1 MSQVNTRAYDSSGR
15 RAAARERRDRMVQVA
30 RRRFLDDGYA
40 TTTLPMVAAEA
51 KVSVETLYKA
61 FGSKAGLLAAVAE
74 AALSGPG
81 PQPTM
86 EISDERGAAAT
97 DPYELVATWAELAAQ
112 VIPRLAPIMLLIRG
126 SATTST
132 EVARLR
138 AQLDQD
144 RLDRMADQARLLARH
159 GWLREGVSVEAARD
173 SMWAYTD
180 PGMYELLVLRR
191 GWSIRRFRGFL
202 AGALMA
208 AMLPPLP
215 MAEPDPR
222 SIITGGRF
230 GRTPGRRS
238 AGRPGR
244 RPPSG

>member
-15 RAAARERRDRMVQVA
+15 RAAARERRDRMVYVA

-74 AALSGPG
+74 AALAGPG
-81 PQPTM
+81 PQATM
-86 EISDERGAAAT
+86 ALSDERGAAAT
-97 DPYELVATWAELAAQ
+97 DPYELVAIWAELASQ
-112 VIPRLAPIMLLIRG
+112 VTPRLAPIILLIR
-126 SATTST
+126 AAAPTSP
-132 EVARLR
+132 EVARLLEE
-138 AQLDQD
+138 LDEQ
-144 RLDRMADQARLLARH
+144 RLERMRRQARLLAGN
-159 GWLREGVSVEAARD
+159 GWLREGVSVAAARD
-173 SMWAYTD
+173 AMWAYTD
-180 PGMYELLVLRR
+180 PALYELLVLRR

-215 MAEPDPR
+215 MAEPESR
-222 SIITGGRF
+222 
-230 GRTPGRRS
+230 
-238 AGRPGR
+238 
-244 RPPSG
+244 